1 MNISKTE
8 IIVFAIVALAFI
20 VGSILC
26 MMTMPFTPSSP
37 TPNQSIPEEFGSK
50 QFALIGDEG
59 VENDYFR
66 ALFFV
71 DKKTGVEYVMLA
83 GSLTPRYYA
92 NGSLIIHPEYIK
104 EAEI

>member
-1 MNISKTE
+1 MNIGKAE
-8 IIVFAIVALAFI
+8 IIVFAIVALALI

-26 MMTMPFTPSSP
+26 MMMPFTPSSP
-37 TPNQSIPEEFGSK
+37 TPNQSIPEVFGSK

-92 NGSLIIHPEYIK
+92 NGSLIIHPEYIM
-104 EAEI
+104 EGEV

>member
-1 MNISKTE
+1 MNINNAE
-8 IIVFAIVALAFI
+8 
-20 VGSILC
+20 SILFALIGTALIFGFILC
-26 MMTMPFTPSSP
+26 IVIPITSSL
-37 TPNQSIPEEFGSK
+37 PNQSIPEVFGSK

-59 VENDYFR
+59 VEGDYFR

-83 GSLTPRYYA
+83 GSLTPRYDT